1 MKSFKSRSNMV
12 RLQHTILWTKQKNNN
27 SQIKRGIEDIR
38 LRVTSSSVLPITGP
52 VTIDMEVMEVY
63 SM

>member
-12 RLQHTILWTKQKNNN
+12 RLQHTILWTKQENND

-38 LRVTSSSVLPITGP
+38 LRVTPSSVFRIIGP

-63 SM
+63 ST